1 MDEQVTAEAA
11 WNRCRLITIE
21 ALDRFGERLQF
32 LEDVASW
39 ELTPEVLLDLQ
50 VLEEKKNEVEV

>member
-1 MDEQVTAEAA
+1 MTAEAA

-21 ALDRFGERLQF
+21 ALDRFAERLQF

-50 VLEEKKNEVEV
+50 ILEEKKNEVEVHN